1 MLYLHENYMK
11 ISISHGNLNFENIL
25 LDEGFNVFIDDFY
38 VTKIF
43 KDDKTRLELIDNSLS
58 FLAPEILNEDKI

>member
-1 MLYLHENYMK
+1 MLFLHDNYMK
-11 ISISHGNLNFENIL
+11 IPIAHGNLNFDNIL

-43 KDDKTRLELIDNSLS
+43 KDEKIKEKLVEPSSS
-58 FLAPEILNEDKI
+58 FIAPEILN

>member
-1 MLYLHENYMK
+1 MK
-11 ISISHGNLNFENIL
+11 ISIAHGNLNFENIL
-25 LDEGFNVFIDDFY
+25 LDEGFNVFIDEFY

-43 KDDKTRLELIDNSLS
+43 RDDKTRLELIDNSLS